1 MTLPK
6 FKYHPDPI
14 ATGSISSSDEICL
27 VCEQARGY
35 IYNGSVYAVEELNDA
50 ICPFCIADGTAHE
63 KFDAEFTDAAG
74 VGGYGEWETVADEIV
89 AEVAYRTPGFSGWQQ
104 ERWFTHCGDAG
115 EFLGAAGKVELERL
129 GSGAMEAVRKEA
141 GLNGEDWQA
150 YLQAL
155 DKESS
160 PTAYI
165 FKCRH
170 CGAFGG
176 YSDCD

>member
-1 MTLPK
+1 MTLPN

-14 ATGSISSSDEICL
+14 ASGSISPSDKVCL
-27 VCEQARGY
+27 ACEQARGY
-35 IYNGSVYAVEELNDA
+35 IYNSSVYAVQELDDA

-63 KFDAEFTDAAG
+63 KFDAEFADAAS
-74 VGGYGEWETVADEIV
+74 VGGYGEWETVANQIV
-89 AEVAYRTPGFSGWQQ
+89 AEVAYRTPGFFGWQQ

-115 EFLGAAGKVELERL
+115 EFLGAAGKAELEHYGL
-129 GSGAMEAVRKEA
+129 EALEALRKEA
-141 GLNGEDWQA
+141 GLSGEDWQA
-150 YLQAL
+150 YLQVL
-155 DKESS
+155 NKESS

-170 CGAFGG
+170 CGVFGG